1 MAEIDGGPRSS
12 LEYMESILGC
22 SEIPVLVKMYRPLLV
37 RCLIVTDI
45 VPYLGGVIST
55 REKETVMRQYERRG
69 STVAMEELLFFIEGS
84 SHNEKWTK
92 LVDIIE
98 KKGYK
103 YVAKALRGQRVKSD
117 AYKKFT
123 KILQQHKMDL
133 VQNIDPSQI
142 WVKLESLFIIEVT
155 DREEIE
161 AEMRNK
167 GPMSAM
173 LVLLDRIWR
182 RDDNWYHV
190 FLEAL
195 CEKGYKYIVEEIDDE
210 FAEEW
215 KDRIRNG
222 NCIEHGIPHPSESRL
237 SKPVQCESDIH
248 APYPGPTIP
257 GTANADPMYPG
268 PSFLDPSI
276 GQSQTSCKYIAINDH
291 GEENDETGQK
301 KISEVSDLEVQFE
314 SSFNFDEIL
323 SSGIS
328 EESLSKEKD
337 TTNANK
343 SNPRD
348 NYDHEETRTNV
359 KVLYTR
365 NGNQEIDNE
374 SVTEKKVTEHDTSQP
389 LAENNV
395 SIKILKLRQYQLE
408 QAEQSLMG
416 ENCLIVSPTGSGKTY
431 VAIRIIQSHLD
442 ETGKVKKVVFIVD
455 KNNLANQQS
464 EKIKDYVRCRLKV
477 ISGDTQR
484 EEDFQE
490 MKPLLPQY
498 DVFVVTAQMLV
509 NALTN
514 QGVSIRD
521 FSLLIFDE
529 CHHCHGSHPFKQIMN
544 QYMDVKLEQTDEE
557 SQLPQVVGF
566 TASVGVGKAKT
577 IEKATE
583 YLKQVMSNMDAHYLV
598 TVQKNRRDLAKHV
611 NSPEQFIK
619 EVPVRPKDEFGV
631 RVKSLMVTTEK
642 YLEDTGVGIVDRNA
656 IQPPSLKG
664 NEQYTQWLEDV
675 LLKALAKL
683 SKSEATRSLFTIRK
697 YLEIYNNA
705 LVHHSY
711 ARASDALNCIKTDI
725 DNLPKLSRNENKIE
739 RKIKSLFEGEYTIL
753 TECALDHERTAENPL
768 MLKLKEIIIT
778 THEEEPNM
786 RGIVFVR
793 TRILADI
800 LASWMDS
807 SKELQH
813 IKARK
818 YTGSQAQTVE
828 GGMTKHEQ
836 VNAIE
841 LFKNGEFKIIVATTI
856 AEEGLDIK
864 ECNLVVRYDYAGN
877 PISLVQARGR
887 GRAEN
892 SRFYVLASAEKCVA
906 EREWVNTLKEPM
918 MKEAMKKVQQEID
931 SNHDVFLEKQQEFQK
946 LAKRERDAAKHNK
959 GRRVVGIGQYN
970 LRCLKCNAFLC
981 MSSELR
987 KILNAHHTCIS
998 EDIKNNIIGKKYSKA
1013 AFQGEDIEMGV
1024 GQISCKECLVKLG
1037 TIALF
1042 KDVFFPILSITAL
1055 KIEDDL
1061 ERGDTLKKW
1070 KFVERYFKVPELTE
1084 ADLEN
1089 VAKFERLIEF

>member
-1 MAEIDGGPRSS
+1 MAENDGEPRSS
-12 LEYMESILGC
+12 LEFMDSILGC
-22 SEIPVLVKMYRPLLV
+22 SEIPLLVKMYRPLLV
-37 RCLIVTDI
+37 RCLLVTDI
-45 VPYLGGVIST
+45 APYLDGVIST
-55 REKETVMRQYERRG
+55 RERETVMKKFEKRG
-69 STVAMEELLFFIEGS
+69 STVAMEELLVFIEGS
-84 SHNEKWTK
+84 SYNEKWTK
-92 LVDIIE
+92 LIDVIE
-98 KKGYK
+98 KRGYK
-103 YVAKALRGQRVKSD
+103 YVAKALRGQGVKSD

-133 VQNIDPSQI
+133 VQNIDPSQV
-142 WVKLESLFIIEVT
+142 WVKLESRYIIEMT

-167 GPMSAM
+167 GPKSAM

-190 FLEAL
+190 FLEEL
-195 CEKGYKYIVEEIDDE
+195 CEKEYKYIVEEIDDE

-215 KDRIRNG
+215 EDRKKNG
-222 NCIEHGIPHPSESRL
+222 NCPENGIPHLSEPRL

-248 APYPGPTIP
+248 APYPGPTVP
-257 GTANADPMYPG
+257 VRANPD
-268 PSFLDPSI
+268 PSFLNPTAVE
-276 GQSQTSCKYIAINDH
+276 SQTSLKYIPINQH
-291 GEENDETGQK
+291 GEENDEASQK
-301 KISEVSDLEVQFE
+301 KLYEVSDLEVQFA
-314 SSFNFDEIL
+314 SSLNFDEIL

-328 EESLSKEKD
+328 EESLRKEKH

-343 SNPRD
+343 RSPND
-348 NYDHEETRTNV
+348 NCDPGETRTNV

-365 NGNQEIDNE
+365 NSTQVIDDE
-374 SVTEKKVTEHDTSQP
+374 SVTEEKVAELDDSKS
-389 LAENNV
+389 LANNDV
-395 SIKILKLRQYQLE
+395 SIKTLELRQYQQE
-408 QAEQSLMG
+408 QAEQSLKG

-431 VAIRIIQSHLD
+431 VAIRIIQNHLD

-490 MKPLLPQY
+490 MKPLLPQF

-598 TVQKNRRDLAKHV
+598 TVRKNRSDLAKHV

-619 EVPVRPKDEFGV
+619 EVPVRQKDEFGV
-631 RVKSLMVTTEK
+631 CVKALMATTEK
-642 YLEDTGVGIVDRNA
+642 YLEDTGVGIVDKNA
-656 IQPPSLKG
+656 IQPPSTKG

-711 ARASDALNCIKTDI
+711 ARASDALNCIKNAI
-725 DNLPKLSRNENKIE
+725 ENLPKSSRNENEIE
-739 RKIKSLFEGEYTIL
+739 RKVKSVFEGEYTKL
-753 TECALDHERTAENPL
+753 AECALDQERTAENPL
-768 MLKLKEIIIT
+768 MLKLKEIILT
-778 THEEEPNM
+778 THAEEPNM

-800 LASWMDS
+800 LASWMDN

-856 AEEGLDIK
+856 AEEGLDIR

-906 EREWVNTLKEPM
+906 EREWMNTLKEPM
-918 MKEAMKKVQQEID
+918 MEEAMKKVQQQIGA
-931 SNHDVFLEKQQEFQK
+931 NHGMFLEQQQEFQK
-946 LAKRERDAAKHNK
+946 VAKRDFFVLKMQCFPVHVQ
-959 GRRVVGIGQYN
+959 RV
-970 LRCLKCNAFLC
+970 K
-981 MSSELR
+981 
-987 KILNAHHTCIS
+987 
-998 EDIKNNIIGKKYSKA
+998 
-1013 AFQGEDIEMGV
+1013 EDIECPSHLH
-1024 GQISCKECLVKLG
+1024 Q
-1037 TIALF
+1037 
-1042 KDVFFPILSITAL
+1042 
-1055 KIEDDL
+1055 
-1061 ERGDTLKKW
+1061 
-1070 KFVERYFKVPELTE
+1070 
-1084 ADLEN
+1084 
-1089 VAKFERLIEF
+1089 